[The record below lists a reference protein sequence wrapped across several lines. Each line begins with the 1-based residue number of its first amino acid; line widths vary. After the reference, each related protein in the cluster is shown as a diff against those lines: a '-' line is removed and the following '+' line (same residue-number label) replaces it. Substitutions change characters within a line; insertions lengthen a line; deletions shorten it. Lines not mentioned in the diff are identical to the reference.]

1 MGQYRHNKSILLLYQ
16 TTSLIRTKTDNINEY
31 KNKNMIPRLHEI
43 NGKLD
48 MIQDLKLHDLKLS
61 LDQQE
66 KLLNIHQQLIDRRVE
81 LIKEIKKQYII

>member
-1 MGQYRHNKSILLLYQ
+1 L
-16 TTSLIRTKTDNINEY
+16 DNINEY
-31 KNKNMIPRLHEI
+31 KNKNMIPQLHEI

-48 MIQDLKLHDLKLS
+48 MIQDLKIQGLGLS

>member
-1 MGQYRHNKSILLLYQ
+1 L
-16 TTSLIRTKTDNINEY
+16 DNINEY
-31 KNKNMIPRLHEI
+31 KNKNMIPKLHEI

-66 KLLNIHQQLIDRRVE
+66 KLLAIHQQLIDRRVE

>member
-1 MGQYRHNKSILLLYQ
+1 M
-16 TTSLIRTKTDNINEY
+16 TT
-31 KNKNMIPRLHEI
+31 RLHEI

-66 KLLNIHQQLIDRRVE
+66 KLLAIHQQLLDRRFE
-81 LIKEIKKQYII
+81 LIKQIKKEYIL

>member
-1 MGQYRHNKSILLLYQ
+1 
-16 TTSLIRTKTDNINEY
+16 
-31 KNKNMIPRLHEI
+31 MIDKMHEI

-48 MIQDLKLHDLKLS
+48 MLNDLKIQGLGLS

-66 KLLNIHQQLIDRRVE
+66 KLLAIHQQLIDRRIE